1 MAITVT
7 SSGGNTVTAT
17 VNGGT
22 SVTLGSTTTNS
33 VSITEAASTSLSVT
47 QVNKGETGA
56 TGATGATGPTGPT
69 GSTGAKGD
77 TGATGAAGATGATGA
92 TGAAGADGSDGSD
105 GSDGVTT
112 FQLEDDSGD
121 EVTISNGK
129 EVKFIGAGGLGINWT
144 DTSHGTDGDP
154 YDLTFTVGTLN
165 QDTTGSA
172 ATLTTP
178 RAING
183 VNFDGSAGITVTAAG
198 STLSDT
204 VTVAKGGTG
213 ATSLTDGY
221 VLLGSGTGAVTA
233 LDVTAKGSIL
243 VGDGTTDPVALA
255 VGDDDQV
262 LTADSS
268 EASGLKWAAASGGGS
283 GDITSVVAGSGMTGG
298 ATSGDATL
306 NVIGGDGITAN
317 ANDVAITAAQTTITS
332 VLNASLVIG
341 RDADNDIDFTTDNNI
356 RFRAGGED
364 QLTLVDGALTPTTNA
379 IVDLG
384 TDDLEFKDGYFDGTL
399 EADAI
404 TIGGTAIASVL
415 SPVAGHASIATVGTI
430 GTGTW
435 QGTAVASAYLDADTA
450 HLSGTQTFS
459 GAKTFSELIAPTKGH
474 LYAKGSD
481 THFEA
486 QGDIIKIGT
495 GSTTAGELCYLK
507 ADGTWAATDA
517 DAVATSGGVLLAM
530 ALGTDPDV
538 DGMLLR
544 GMFTLDHDPGTIAD
558 ELYISTT
565 AGDITSTA
573 PSATGDIVRVVGYCL
588 DSSDGQIWF
597 NPSNDFIVLA

>member
-1 MAITVT
+1 
-7 SSGGNTVTAT
+7 
-17 VNGGT
+17 
-22 SVTLGSTTTNS
+22 
-33 VSITEAASTSLSVT
+33 
-47 QVNKGETGA
+47 
-56 TGATGATGPTGPT
+56 
-69 GSTGAKGD
+69 
-77 TGATGAAGATGATGA
+77 
-92 TGAAGADGSDGSD
+92 
-105 GSDGVTT
+105 
-112 FQLEDDSGD
+112 
-121 EVTISNGK
+121 
-129 EVKFIGAGGLGINWT
+129 
-144 DTSHGTDGDP
+144 
-154 YDLTFTVGTLN
+154 
-165 QDTTGSA
+165 
-172 ATLTTP
+172 LTTP

-213 ATSLTDGY
+213 ATSLTDGH

-262 LTADSS
+262 LTADSG
-268 EASGLKWAAASGGGS
+268 EASGLKWAAAGGGS

-298 ATSGDATL
+298 ATSGAATV

-430 GTGTW
+430 GTGVW

-450 HLSGTQTFS
+450 HLTTAQTFTGSKTMGTTVKLNFRDGNSYINSPTANDLEIVATDIVLDAATSIALENNTSVTGNLTVS
-459 GAKTFSELIAPTKGH
+459 GSVTHDYNSSTFENQLADDV
-474 LYAKGSD
+474 GS
-481 THFEA
+481 
-486 QGDIIKIGT
+486 GKIIKYSPGADDT
-495 GSTTAGELCYLK
+495 LVGSQIYFLHT
-507 ADGTWAATDA
+507 DGTWNLADADGVATGGTQMLGVGLQGSARTVGVFIEGFIRIAATEILNTPA
-517 DAVATSGGVLLAM
+517 SGE
-530 ALGTDPDV
+530 V
-538 DGMLLR
+538 DGL
-544 GMFTLDHDPGTIAD
+544 P
-558 ELYISTT
+558 LYVSTEV
-565 AGDITSTA
+565 GHFDFTA
-573 PSATGDIVRVVGYCL
+573 PSGAGDFVRIVGYAIDD
-588 DSSDGQIWF
+588 DSGSVLVNF
-597 NPSNDFIVLA
+597 SPSKDHIILAS